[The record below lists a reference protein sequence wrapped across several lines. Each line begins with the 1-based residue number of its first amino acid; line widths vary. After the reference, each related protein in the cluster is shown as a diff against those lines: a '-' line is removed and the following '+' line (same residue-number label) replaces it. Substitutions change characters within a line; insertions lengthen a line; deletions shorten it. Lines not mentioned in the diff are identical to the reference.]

1 MFTPTSQGASASTLP
16 NAAKPPTQRPVAQAE
31 PVRHTLS
38 GSLAA
43 VQSTIK
49 LLYKLNYATP
59 TDWSQPQP
67 TGRPNEFISV
77 LKRRTIVK

>member
-1 MFTPTSQGASASTLP
+1 MFTPTSQSAFAFTLSD
-16 NAAKPPTQRPVAQAE
+16 AAKPPTQRPVAQAE

-49 LLYKLNYATP
+49 LLYKLGYATP

-77 LKRRTIVK
+77 LKRRTVVR

>member
-1 MFTPTSQGASASTLP
+1 MFTPTLQGAFASTSF
-16 NAAKPPTQRPVAQAE
+16 NASEPPAQRPVAQAE
-31 PVRHTLS
+31 PVRHTLC
-38 GSLAA
+38 GSLTA

-77 LKRRTIVK
+77 LQRRVLL

>member
-1 MFTPTSQGASASTLP
+1 MFTPTLQGAFASTSF
-16 NAAKPPTQRPVAQAE
+16 NASEPPAQRPVAQAE
-31 PVRHTLS
+31 PVRHTLC

-49 LLYKLNYATP
+49 LLYKLNYAAP

-67 TGRPNEFISV
+67 TGRPSEFISV
-77 LKRRTIVK
+77 LQRRAII

>member
-1 MFTPTSQGASASTLP
+1 MFTPTLSDAFASTLCS
-16 NAAKPPTQRPVAQAE
+16 ASEPPTQRPVAQAE

-43 VQSTIK
+43 IESTIK
-49 LLYKLNYATP
+49 LLYKLNYAIP

-77 LKRRTIVK
+77 LKRRAIVK

>member
-1 MFTPTSQGASASTLP
+1 MFTPTLQGAFASTFS
-16 NAAKPPTQRPVAQAE
+16 NAANPPAQRPVAQAE
-31 PVRHTLS
+31 PIRHTLC

-49 LLYKLNYATP
+49 LLYKLHYATP

-67 TGRPNEFISV
+67 TGRHNEYISV
-77 LKRRTIVK
+77 LKRRAILR

>member
-1 MFTPTSQGASASTLP
+1 MFTPTHEGAFASTLF
-16 NAAKPPTQRPVAQAE
+16 NATKPPTQQPIVTAE
-31 PVRHTLS
+31 PVRHTLC

-49 LLYKLNYATP
+49 LLYKLHYATP

-67 TGRPNEFISV
+67 TGRQNEYISV
-77 LKRRTIVK
+77 LKRRAIL